1 MITTRRVSAN
11 GLSFTVDEAGDGD
24 TVILLVLDFG
34 KLVHTALLANRP
46 MATLANAAIVVALD
60 LVLDRLAS
68 AATAGQNTLTAT

>member
-34 KLVHTALLANRP
+34 KLVHTALLANRL